1 MRVGVALLAPPLS
14 HWASMRGAHPLA
26 ITLSAL
32 AYLAIL
38 LSAGD
43 ARAEDRP
50 PAWLSGEL
58 AWAERASLHPALA
71 SAASG
76 YSVAYATLDHAAP
89 AASQRALPDASL
101 VRQRG
106 RYRTMKVAGYVLAAG
121 TLAIALAFIPAFI
134 KRQEHVDDYGELSCA
149 RNTFPYAAPPLFAAG
164 LAVGITGTIRDR
176 QFVQTRGATPAGRT
190 PWRVALAGS
199 GVALALAGLFS
210 SIGAAGFCNS

>member
-1 MRVGVALLAPPLS
+1 
-14 HWASMRGAHPLA
+14 MRGTHSRS

-43 ARAEDRP
+43 TRAEERP
-50 PAWLSGEL
+50 PDWLSGEL
-58 AWAERASLHPALA
+58 AWAERVGLHPVLA

-76 YSVAYATLDHAAP
+76 YNVPYATLDHAGP
-89 AASQRALPDASL
+89 TASQPALAETSL

-121 TLAIALAFIPAFI
+121 TLAIGLAFIPAFI
-134 KRQEHVDDYGELSCA
+134 KRQEHVDYYGEGSCV
-149 RNTFPYAAPPLFAAG
+149 RDGFRYAAPPLFAAG
-164 LAVGITGTIRDR
+164 LAVGITGSVRDR
-176 QFVQTRGATPAGRT
+176 QFVQAYGATAAGRT
-190 PWRVALAGS
+190 PWRVALAGA

-210 SIGAAGFCNS
+210 SVGAAGLCNS